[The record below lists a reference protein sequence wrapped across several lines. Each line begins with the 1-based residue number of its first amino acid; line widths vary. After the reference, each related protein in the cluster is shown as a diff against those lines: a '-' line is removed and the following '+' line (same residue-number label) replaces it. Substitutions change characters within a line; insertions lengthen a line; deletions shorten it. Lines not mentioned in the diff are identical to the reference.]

1 MAAARGPG
9 ARKGILERLD
19 SGEVVVGDGSFLITL
34 EKRGYVKAGLW
45 TPEAVLE
52 HPNAVRQLH
61 MEFLR
66 AGSNVMQTFTFS
78 ASEDNMES
86 KWKYVNAAACD
97 LAREVAGEGDALVAG
112 GLCQTSMYKHHK
124 DEARIKKLFQLQ
136 LEVFARKNVDFLI
149 AEYFEHA
156 EEAVWAVEVLKESGK
171 PVAATMCIGPE
182 GDMHDVTPGDCAV
195 KLVKAGATIVG
206 VNCRF
211 GPETSLR
218 TMKLMKEGLWAAG
231 LEAHLMV
238 QSLGFHTPDC
248 GKGGFVDLPEY
259 PFGLEARVVTRWDIQ
274 KYAREAYNLGVRYIG
289 GCCGFEPYHIRAIA
303 EELVP
308 ERGFLPPASE
318 KHGRWGS
325 SLNMHTKPWIRAR
338 ARREY
343 WENLLPASG
352 RPFCPSL
359 SKPDI

>member
-1 MAAARGPG
+1 
-9 ARKGILERLD
+9 
-19 SGEVVVGDGSFLITL
+19 
-34 EKRGYVKAGLW
+34 
-45 TPEAVLE
+45 
-52 HPNAVRQLH
+52 
-61 MEFLR
+61 
-66 AGSNVMQTFTFS
+66 
-78 ASEDNMES
+78 
-86 KWKYVNAAACD
+86 
-97 LAREVAGEGDALVAG
+97 
-112 GLCQTSMYKHHK
+112 
-124 DEARIKKLFQLQ
+124 
-136 LEVFARKNVDFLI
+136 
-149 AEYFEHA
+149 
-156 EEAVWAVEVLKESGK
+156 
-171 PVAATMCIGPE
+171 
-182 GDMHDVTPGDCAV
+182 
-195 KLVKAGATIVG
+195 
-206 VNCRF
+206 
-211 GPETSLR
+211 
-218 TMKLMKEGLWAAG
+218 MKLMKEGLWAAG